1 VKEYKSLYIEGTI
14 GDFESCMS
22 DFERELNKLAHEGWV
37 FKFSNTTV
45 IPAERISNGYFCLI
59 GTRKTVVALNS
70 LSK

>member
-37 FKFSNTTV
+37 VKFSNTTV
-45 IPAERISNGYFCLI
+45 IPAERTSMAIF
-59 GTRKTVVALNS
+59 AL
-70 LSK
+70 LERERQ